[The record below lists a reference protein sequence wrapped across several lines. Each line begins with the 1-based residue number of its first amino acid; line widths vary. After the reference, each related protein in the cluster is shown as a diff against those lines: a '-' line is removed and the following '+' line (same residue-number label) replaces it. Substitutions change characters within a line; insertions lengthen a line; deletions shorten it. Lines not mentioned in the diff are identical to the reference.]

1 MLNSTESRQPLTSAG
16 HPVAPST
23 ITRKKSR
30 WPLIE
35 DIFVH
40 LLLLAITAIVLFPII
55 WIVSL
60 SLDPR
65 NITTPTTLTLIPDGA
80 SLDAFRHVLTEDLTN
95 GIRFWTLFKNSLIIS
110 LGTSALVTIFAISA
124 AYAFARF
131 RFPGRKWGLFAFI
144 AVLMLPQVATL
155 APLFVLL
162 SRVNLPWS
170 DETVRTTLIGIGI
183 AYISG
188 ALPFAIWN
196 LRGYIDTIPRD
207 LEEAA
212 MTEGAGPNRAFI
224 DVILPLVMPA
234 VAITILF
241 GFMAAWTE
249 YVLAWTFLND
259 PSRFTLAMGLYAMAG
274 SQYNQ
279 TPWSQFAAMSI
290 LITLPV
296 VVLFF
301 ILQRWIV
308 SGLAVGSVKG

>member
-1 MLNSTESRQPLTSAG
+1 MLNTDQMQRAAT
-16 HPVAPST
+16 PVIARDET
-23 ITRKKSR
+23 TVATRRKPR
-30 WPLIE
+30 GPLIE
-35 DIFVH
+35 DILVH
-40 LLLLAITAIVLFPII
+40 LLLLLITAIVLFPII

-80 SLDAFRHVLTEDLTN
+80 SLDSFRYVLTEELTN
-95 GIRFWTLFKNSLIIS
+95 GIHFWTLFRNSLIVS
-110 LGTSALVTIFAISA
+110 LGTSALVTVFAVSA

-170 DETVRTTLIGIGI
+170 DESVRTTLIGIGI

-212 MTEGAGPNRAFI
+212 MTEGASPNRAFI

-234 VAITILF
+234 IAITILF

-259 PSRFTLAMGLYAMAG
+259 PNRFTLAMGLYAMAG

-290 LITLPV
+290 LITIPV

-301 ILQRWIV
+301 FLQRWIV

>member
-1 MLNSTESRQPLTSAG
+1 MVSSSDVRQPLTSAG
-16 HPVAPST
+16 HPIVAST

-35 DIFVH
+35 DILVH
-40 LLLLAITAIVLFPII
+40 LLLIVITLIVMFPII

-80 SLDAFRHVLTEDLTN
+80 SLDSFRHVLSEDLTN
-95 GIRFWTLFKNSLIIS
+95 GIRFWTLLRNSLIIS
-110 LGTSALVTIFAISA
+110 LGTSALVTVFAISA

-162 SRVNLPWS
+162 SRVQLPWS
-170 DETVRTTLIGIGI
+170 DETLRTTLFGIGI

-224 DVILPLVMPA
+224 DVILPLAMPA

-259 PSRFTLAMGLYAMAG
+259 PERFTLAMGLYAMAG

-290 LITLPV
+290 LITIPV

-301 ILQRWIV
+301 FLQRWIV

>member
-1 MLNSTESRQPLTSAG
+1 
-16 HPVAPST
+16 
-23 ITRKKSR
+23 
-30 WPLIE
+30 
-35 DIFVH
+35 
-40 LLLLAITAIVLFPII
+40 
-55 WIVSL
+55 
-60 SLDPR
+60 
-65 NITTPTTLTLIPDGA
+65 
-80 SLDAFRHVLTEDLTN
+80 
-95 GIRFWTLFKNSLIIS
+95 
-110 LGTSALVTIFAISA
+110 
-124 AYAFARF
+124 
-131 RFPGRKWGLFAFI
+131 
-144 AVLMLPQVATL
+144 
-155 APLFVLL
+155 
-162 SRVNLPWS
+162 
-170 DETVRTTLIGIGI
+170 
-183 AYISG
+183 
-188 ALPFAIWN
+188 
-196 LRGYIDTIPRD
+196 
-207 LEEAA
+207 